1 MRYGPFFIM
10 VIAFGA
16 AFGWFAPD
24 LARPGL
30 AEAPPVE
37 VAAPGANRVEV
48 VEREGWRSGGEVALS
63 RAGNGHF
70 YAEVSTRSGSVM
82 MLVDT
87 GATVVAL
94 TDDDAAMMGVDWNPG
109 EVRPIAKGASGDVHG
124 VPVMLE
130 RVQVGDL
137 EARRVRAIVVPE
149 GLDISLLGQSFLSQ
163 MKRVEMN
170 GDEMVL
176 GD

>member
-1 MRYGPFFIM
+1 MRATPLL
-10 VIAFGA
+10 VIVA
-16 AFGWFAPD
+16 AGGLFGWFAPD
-24 LARPGL
+24 LAQPAPAGAESPAASAPEPAARP
-30 AEAPPVE
+30 AEA
-37 VAAPGANRVEV
+37 
-48 VEREGWRSGGEVALS
+48 ERERWHRADVTLE

-70 YAEVSTRSGSVM
+70 YAEVSIDSGSAL

-94 TDDDAAMMGVDWNPG
+94 TGQDASMMGVDWR
-109 EVRPIAKGASGDVHG
+109 ESDVRPVARGASGDVYG

-130 RVQVGDL
+130 NVQVGDL
-137 EARRVRAIVVPE
+137 EARRVKAIVVPE
-149 GLDISLLGQSFLSQ
+149 GLEVSLLGQSFLSQ
-163 MKRVEMN
+163 MKRVEMT